1 MKSGKTCATK
11 EISADESAWADF
23 LISKAALVLSS
34 IVFFAAL
41 FQLAAGFKDLEAQEE
56 LDFLAR
62 DFKAAVDG
70 AGAESFL
77 EGNQEMSYRFD
88 ENEVFFSSPFRENIE
103 VYVSGEYVCL
113 KGESGGENFTAV
125 RPFTFRVLPFN
136 ESELRGKLY
145 TRFGSDGSEGY
156 PLSADFQEI
165 SEFLRVSGTGEAV
178 LKADDNISIR
188 KEHVYIKGSGGVS
201 AFEYILVYQ

>member
-70 AGAESFL
+70 AGAESFP
-77 EGNQEMSYRFD
+77 EDNQE
-88 ENEVFFSSPFRENIE
+88 I
-103 VYVSGEYVCL
+103 SGEYVCL
-113 KGESGGENFTAV
+113 KGESGGEIFTAV

-165 SEFLRVSGTGEAV
+165 SEFLRASGTGEAV

-201 AFEYILVYQ
+201 AFEHILVYQ